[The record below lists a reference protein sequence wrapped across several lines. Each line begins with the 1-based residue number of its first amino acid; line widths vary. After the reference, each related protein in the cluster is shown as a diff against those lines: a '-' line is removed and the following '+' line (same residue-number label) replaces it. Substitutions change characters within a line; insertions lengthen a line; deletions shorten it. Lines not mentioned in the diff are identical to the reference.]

1 MKEVRSVAAVVPN
14 YPSTSVLS
22 ANILP
27 VYTRTRFTATS
38 VEYAGTWFQFSL
50 LTLYLFMFCC
60 LLVCLSVCLHV
71 YQFFVCLFQ
80 KGLCTKNLHALL
92 RLPDS
97 NTDSMKQTC
106 AQKIKPDW
114 RMQTCK
120 LPQTARSRQLT
131 LTL

>member
-71 YQFFVCLFQ
+71 YQFFVCLFVCFKKDYVQ
-80 KGLCTKNLHALL
+80 RIFMPFLGSQIVT
-92 RLPDS
+92 
-97 NTDSMKQTC
+97 QT
-106 AQKIKPDW
+106 
-114 RMQTCK
+114 R
-120 LPQTARSRQLT
+120 
-131 LTL
+131 